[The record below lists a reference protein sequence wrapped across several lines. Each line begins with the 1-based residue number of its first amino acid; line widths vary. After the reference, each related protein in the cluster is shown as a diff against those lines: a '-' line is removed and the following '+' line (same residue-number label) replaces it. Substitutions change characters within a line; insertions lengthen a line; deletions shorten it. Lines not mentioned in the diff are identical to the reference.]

1 MKNPKDIREKYE
13 QSYLSDI
20 GDQYT
25 SFNIG
30 KGWSM
35 GEVSLKSLHQKDEQ
49 NLISSRNELLPKLQF
64 QTHYPL
70 TITKMMEND
79 HVDGG
84 VQILVQ
90 GGSKSGSKVSLN
102 SKDGETKSSRMEVI
116 QTGKTKDGEES

>member
-35 GEVSLKSLHQKDEQ
+35 GEVSLKSLHQKDE
-49 NLISSRNELLPKLQF
+49 
-64 QTHYPL
+64 
-70 TITKMMEND
+70 
-79 HVDGG
+79 
-84 VQILVQ
+84 
-90 GGSKSGSKVSLN
+90 
-102 SKDGETKSSRMEVI
+102 
-116 QTGKTKDGEES
+116 

>member
-1 MKNPKDIREKYE
+1 
-13 QSYLSDI
+13 
-20 GDQYT
+20 
-25 SFNIG
+25 
-30 KGWSM
+30 
-35 GEVSLKSLHQKDEQ
+35 
-49 NLISSRNELLPKLQF
+49 
-64 QTHYPL
+64 
-70 TITKMMEND
+70 MMEND